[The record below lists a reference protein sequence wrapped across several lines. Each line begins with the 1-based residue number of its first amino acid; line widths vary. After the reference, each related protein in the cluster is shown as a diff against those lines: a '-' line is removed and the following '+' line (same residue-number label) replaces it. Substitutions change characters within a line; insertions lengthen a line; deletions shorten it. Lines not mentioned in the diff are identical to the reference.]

1 MNARGAIVEEGP
13 TADTCSINRG
23 TLAQVY
29 EETSGLTVGDPVQR
43 TFQPLSVELGPGLLG
58 EIFDGIQR
66 PLRSIAQ
73 ASGDCFIPRGV
84 NIQALDKDKLW
95 EYTPCVQVGDIV
107 SGGDIIGIVK
117 ENTLLEHKVMLP
129 PGAKGRV
136 THTAIPGDYTVEEN
150 IIEVEFGGVTSQH
163 RMRQSWPVR
172 SPRPTAQKL
181 VADYPLLTGQRVLD
195 ALFPSVRGGTC
206 AIPGAFGC
214 GKTVISQVRAT
225 FLCTVRTFSV
235 VVGGLT
241 NGSLTLFLYALRSF
255 LPPDVPNRPFQSIR
269 TVMGLF
275 TWAVAN
281 GATKWQKSSWTSQN

>member
-1 MNARGAIVEEGP
+1 M
-13 TADTCSINRG
+13 
-23 TLAQVY
+23 Y

-43 TFQPLSVELGPGLLG
+43 TFKPLSVELGPGLLG

-66 PLRSIAQ
+66 PLRSIAA

-95 EYTPCVQVGDIV
+95 EYKPCVQVGDLV

-117 ENTLLEHKVMLP
+117 ENSLLEHKVMLP

-136 THTAIPGDYTVEEN
+136 THTAIPGDYTVEES
-150 IIEVEFGGVTSQH
+150 IIEVEFGGVTSKH

-214 GKTVISQVRAT
+214 GKTVISQVSAAPSSA
-225 FLCTVRTFSV
+225 SV
-235 VVGGLT
+235 G
-241 NGSLTLFLYALRSF
+241 F
-255 LPPDVPNRPFQSIR
+255 LPFA
-269 TVMGLF
+269 
-275 TWAVAN
+275 WYA
-281 GATKWQKSSWTSQN
+281 